1 MFLLTLL
8 YKIVTLTTDFRVELE
23 ELEEDVDAVCAGVAH
38 DGIVPA
44 GLDFEDL
51 VHTGDGREHTCISNK
66 LLDTAVHTKI
76 LEITPLN
83 CLLTCVFTCGWT

>member
-1 MFLLTLL
+1 MFLLTLLLL

-23 ELEEDVDAVCAGVAH
+23 ELEEDVDSVSAGVAH

-51 VHTGDGREHTCISNK
+51 VHTGDRREHTRISNK
-66 LLDTAVHTKI
+66 LLH
-76 LEITPLN
+76 PY
-83 CLLTCVFTCGWT
+83 

>member
-23 ELEEDVDAVCAGVAH
+23 ELEEDVDAMCAGVAH

-51 VHTGDGREHTCISNK
+51 VHTGDRREHTCISNK
-66 LLDTAVHTKI
+66 LLHTKI
-76 LEITPLN
+76 
-83 CLLTCVFTCGWT
+83 

>member
-23 ELEEDVDAVCAGVAH
+23 ELEEDVYAVCAGVAH

-44 GLDFEDL
+44 GFDFEDL

-66 LLDTAVHTKI
+66 LLHTKI
-76 LEITPLN
+76 LEIPPLN
-83 CLLTCVFTCGWT
+83 